1 MDNLNQSEGKERA
14 CTTPERMR
22 LVESIKKSIHR
33 SIEKINP
40 ADYKNILKGEYIFMH
55 LCHKG

>member
-1 MDNLNQSEGKERA
+1 MAHLNEHIEKQERI

-40 ADYKNILKGEYIFMH
+40 NDYKNILKG
-55 LCHKG
+55 